1 MTNLTD
7 RIVALGLSGGP
18 KLTPDGAKPA
28 LALVAG
34 GQTYLVDCG
43 FETAKQLVASGLGF
57 ADLKNIFIT
66 HNHLDHT
73 SGILGVLVHG
83 WTNLGSELPKQ
94 VDLYGPTPSGR
105 LKELAQVA
113 HAHDI
118 QNYIT
123 GGGFRDFPTLETH
136 DVLNTGAPVIDVMED
151 ENVRVTATK
160 VFHGR
165 ELKDSFAYRFD
176 IKATGKSVVFS
187 GDVAAHDANLI
198 ALAHGCD
205 FLVHEVQDN
214 EMVERVVGRLPDQRQ
229 AELRDHLLTSHT
241 NVEDLPAIG
250 KAAGAKHLVMSH
262 YTPIPQSPLIY
273 LEKATKFA
281 ESIGYT
287 GKIIAPTELDQIEI

>member
-1 MTNLTD
+1 MTFSAD

-18 KLTPDGAKPA
+18 KLTADGAKPA
-28 LALVAG
+28 LALVVA

-43 FETAKQLVASGLGF
+43 FETARQLVASGLGF
-57 ADLKNIFIT
+57 ANLRNIFIT

-94 VDLYGPTPSGR
+94 VDLWGPTPSGR
-105 LKELAQVA
+105 LKELAHAA

-118 QNYIT
+118 DNYIV
-123 GGGFRDFPTLETH
+123 GGGFGSFPQLETH
-136 DVLNTGAPVIDVMED
+136 DVLNTGEQIIHVMED
-151 ENVRVTATK
+151 ENVRVTAAK
-160 VFHGR
+160 VFHGK

-176 IKATGKSVVFS
+176 VKSTGKSVVFS

-198 ALAHGCD
+198 ALAKECD

-214 EMVERVVGRLPDQRQ
+214 EMVERVVSRIPEQRQ
-229 AELRDHLLTSHT
+229 SELRDHLLSSHT

-250 KAAGAKHLVMSH
+250 MASGAKNLVMSH

-273 LEKATKFA
+273 LDKATKA
-281 ESIGYT
+281 AALVGYE
-287 GKIIAPTELDQIEI
+287 GKIIAPTELDEIEI